1 MNVASGGQ
9 EVYEDDF
16 LEGMK
21 RMGEQD
27 ESMNAVFGDVFKINV
42 GSKQYSGIHESVV
55 GVINLYYLARRIGDY
70 MSIISIK
77 SDGDLETILKMFGK
91 TAFR

>member
-1 MNVASGGQ
+1 MSVTSGGQ
-9 EVYEDDF
+9 EVYEDNF

-27 ESMNAVFGDVFKINV
+27 ENLKAVFGDVFQVNV
-42 GSKQYSGIHESVV
+42 GSNQYKGIQESVT

-77 SDGDLETILKMFGK
+77 SDGELGTILQMFQ
-91 TAFR
+91 